1 MENFIFSKTDFET
14 LLQWKN
20 NEIVIITKTYSYS
33 NTAQK
38 IKFFV
43 KDFFSTR
50 DQIHSWN
57 QLFL

>member
-1 MENFIFSKTDFET
+1 MENFIFSKTDCET